1 MGLGRMWACGGKGKG
16 GQATPFFGFLNR
28 RFLAFTAIYGCFRG
42 IVRLCMSK
50 VSPYDY
56 RDTSAPV
63 AREKFENSTS
73 YNDKSA

>member
-1 MGLGRMWACGGKGKG
+1 MWAGVGKGKG

-28 RFLAFTAIYGCFRG
+28 RFLAFIVICGCFRG
-42 IVRLCMSK
+42 IVRLWLWK
-50 VSPYDY
+50 VSPYDN

-63 AREKFENSTS
+63 AREIFENSTS